1 MTPLFYKSL
10 TSAVIITIVFL
21 AINHLDVYLEENHD
35 ITGYQKNFLKAPV
48 QFLLIFGV
56 SMTVMHL
63 FSQWFRVKQ
72 WICFHDANQLDMM
85 CMCATNEGRFAFN
98 QRAILLWRTTTCAI
112 LSSYLWYTSSYLS
125 GMFSSNDFM
134 MFSTSWTNLSLGQW
148 TDAIAEWMPDNLWW
162 YFNIFSIKWSW

>member
-72 WICFHDANQLDMM
+72 
-85 CMCATNEGRFAFN
+85 
-98 QRAILLWRTTTCAI
+98 
-112 LSSYLWYTSSYLS
+112 
-125 GMFSSNDFM
+125 
-134 MFSTSWTNLSLGQW
+134 
-148 TDAIAEWMPDNLWW
+148 
-162 YFNIFSIKWSW
+162 